1 METKENREYK
11 DSIFRYLFK
20 VPDNFR
26 ELYED
31 ITGVKL
37 DTELEFYDTYNLI
50 TKQSLVNDVSFKTSD
65 NRLII
70 MVEHQSTNNMNMTL
84 RSCMYYFKI
93 MEQYI
98 KEYGLNLYGSK
109 PIKLPAPEFY
119 VVYNGIDNT
128 NEVEYSLSNNFD
140 SENNTIKATTKII
153 DINYDML
160 DEKVKERK
168 DTLVGYSYL
177 IDRIGFYIKIKKLSI
192 REAADKALLECKEQ
206 NLLTDYIGRKEF
218 LSMSV
223 DTYTIEQQLKDEREF
238 GLEEGLER
246 GFEEGQEK
254 GEFKEKLR
262 IAKKMISQGFTKE
275 TICEIT
281 SLNEDVVD
289 ELLKNN

>member
-20 VPDNFR
+20 EPDNFR
-26 ELYED
+26 VLYED
-31 ITGVKL
+31 ITGTKL
-37 DTELEFYDTYNLI
+37 DTGLEFYDTYNLI

-98 KEYGLNLYGSK
+98 KEYGLNIYGSK

-119 VVYNGIDNT
+119 VVYNGINDT
-128 NEVEYSLSNNFD
+128 NVLEYSLSSNFD
-140 SENNTIKATTKII
+140 SDNDTIIARTKII
-153 DINYDML
+153 DIKYDKL
-160 DEKVKERK
+160 DEEIKASK

-177 IDRIGFYIKIKKLSI
+177 IDRISFYNKTQKLSI
-192 REAADKALLECKEQ
+192 SEAATKAVEECKEKE
-206 NLLTDYIGRKEF
+206 LLIDYIGRKEF

-223 DTYTIEQQLKDEREF
+223 DNYTIEQQLKDEREF
-238 GLEEGLER
+238 GLEEGLE
-246 GFEEGQEK
+246 K
-254 GEFKEKLR
+254 GEFNERLRTAKELIAEGITKEK
-262 IAKKMISQGFTKE
+262 
-275 TICEIT
+275 ICKIT
-281 SLNEDVVD
+281 LLSEDIVD

>member
-1 METKENREYK
+1 MFKEPN
-11 DSIFRYLFK
+11 
-20 VPDNFR
+20 NFR

-37 DTELEFYDTYNLI
+37 DTEIEFYDTYNLI

-119 VVYNGIDNT
+119 VVYNGVTDT
-128 NEVEYSLSNNFD
+128 NVSEYSLSNNFNSD
-140 SENNTIKATTKII
+140 NDTIVAKTKII
-153 DINYDML
+153 DIKYDKL
-160 DEKVKERK
+160 AEEIKDKK
-168 DTLVGYSYL
+168 DTLVGYAYL
-177 IDRIGFYIKIKKLSI
+177 IDRISFYNKNEKLSI
-192 REAADKALLECKEQ
+192 NEAAAKALEECKENQ
-206 NLLTDYIGRKEF
+206 LLIDYIGRKEF

-223 DTYTIEQQLKDEREF
+223 DTYTIEQQLKDEREY
-238 GLEEGLER
+238 GLEEGLE
-246 GFEEGQEK
+246 K
-254 GEFKEKLR
+254 GELNERLRTAKELILEGLTKEK
-262 IAKKMISQGFTKE
+262 
-275 TICEIT
+275 ICKIT
-281 SLNEDVVD
+281 LLNEDIVD
-289 ELLKNN
+289 ELLKK

>member
-20 VPDNFR
+20 EPDNFR
-26 ELYED
+26 VLYED
-31 ITGVKL
+31 ITGTKL
-37 DTELEFYDTYNLI
+37 DTGLEFYDTYNLI

-98 KEYGLNLYGSK
+98 KEYGLNIYGSK

-119 VVYNGIDNT
+119 VVYNGINDT
-128 NEVEYSLSNNFD
+128 NVLEYSLSSNFD
-140 SENNTIKATTKII
+140 SDNDTVIARTKII
-153 DINYDML
+153 DIKYDKL
-160 DEKVKERK
+160 GEEIKASK

-177 IDRIGFYIKIKKLSI
+177 IDRISFYNKTQKLSI
-192 REAADKALLECKEQ
+192 SEAATKAVEECKEKE
-206 NLLTDYIGRKEF
+206 LLIDYIGRKEF

-223 DTYTIEQQLKDEREF
+223 DNYTIEQQLKDEREF
-238 GLEEGLER
+238 GLEEGLE
-246 GFEEGQEK
+246 K
-254 GEFKEKLR
+254 GEFNERLRTAKELIAEGITKEK
-262 IAKKMISQGFTKE
+262 
-275 TICEIT
+275 ICKIT
-281 SLNEDVVD
+281 LLSEDIVD